1 MVQKIIL
8 LVSVLTYSIIVSQSF
23 MYILALKN
31 MQLSLDGSTY
41 TVVRKLID
49 SSMRDN
55 FKYAVYGA
63 LIANLAL
70 VGITARNPGGLLFI
84 CSAIAFLALVADTVI
99 MLKGNLPVNDLI
111 NSWSTDS
118 IPQNWPEIRV
128 KWFHYYH
135 YRQVANIIGFCSLLT
150 GAIFGK

>member
-8 LVSVLTYSIIVSQSF
+8 LITVLAYSIIVSQSF

-41 TVVRKLID
+41 TEVRKLID
-49 SSMRDN
+49 QSMRGK

-63 LIANLAL
+63 LITNLAL
-70 VGITARNPGGLLFI
+70 VILTARNPGGLLFI
-84 CSAIAFLALVADTVI
+84 CSVIAFVALVADTMI

-111 NSWSTDS
+111 NSWSADS
-118 IPQNWPEIRV
+118 IPKNWPEIRA
-128 KWFHYYH
+128 KWFNYYQ
-135 YRQVANIIGFCSLLT
+135 YRQVANIIGFCSLVI